1 MAGNT
6 AATTDA
12 PRTRGIG
19 EVRAL
24 SGLRGFAALWV
35 MVYHWWALGGTPA
48 VALPLPGGFDLNL
61 VLPLS
66 LGWAGVDVFFVL
78 SAFLLALPFAEAR
91 AGLVGPVP
99 LADYFRRRALRIL
112 PAYYVQ
118 LAVLLALAALFGIG
132 RTLGLGEFL
141 AHLVVLFHV
150 TQPPVA
156 PLVGVWYTLTPE
168 CMYYLV
174 LPLAA
179 AWFRPRRWIALLLLA
194 LATMAAWRWY
204 VATTW
209 GHLPVPERV
218 NLLAQLPGRIDEFMI
233 GSLMAYAAV
242 RARFAPDPVR
252 SDVLALGVIAAVAA
266 LALWLQ
272 ATAEAYWQGA
282 PVQYVWHGLFAAA
295 VGAFCYAAVRG
306 SRVAAALFGN
316 RVLGFF
322 GRISF
327 SLYLWHFPVFQWVG
341 GADWVRALPL
351 SEPVRLLVIGVPMAI
366 GAAWLSYR
374 LVERPCL
381 RLAHRSSFGRRP
393 ESSL

>member
-1 MAGNT
+1 MTGNT
-6 AATTDA
+6 SARADA

-35 MVYHWWALGGTPA
+35 MAYHWWALGGTPR
-48 VALPLPGGFDLNL
+48 VAFTLAGTEVNL

-66 LGWAGVDVFFVL
+66 LGWAGVDIFFVL

-91 AGLVGPVP
+91 EGLTGPVP
-99 LADYFRRRALRIL
+99 LAGYFRKRALRIL

-118 LAVLLALAALFGIG
+118 LAVLLALALLFGIG
-132 RTLGLGEFL
+132 RTLGPGEFL

-150 TQPPVA
+150 TRPPVA

-179 AWFRPRRWIALLLLA
+179 VWFRPRRWLVLILLA
-194 LATMAAWRWY
+194 LATMLAWRWH
-204 VATTW
+204 VATVY

-218 NLLAQLPGRIDEFMI
+218 NLLAQLPARIDQFMI

-252 SDVLALGVIAAVAA
+252 GDALALAAIAAVVA

-272 ATAEAYWQGA
+272 ASAEAYWQGA
-282 PVQYVWHGLFAAA
+282 PVQFVWHGLFAAA
-295 VGAFCYAAVRG
+295 VGAFCHAAVRG

-322 GRISF
+322 GRVSF
-327 SLYLWHFPVFQWVG
+327 SLYLWHFPIFQWVES
-341 GADWVRALPL
+341 AAWVRALPL
-351 SEPVRLLVIGVPMAI
+351 DPPVRLALVGVPIAI
-366 GAAWLSYR
+366 AAAWLSYR
-374 LVERPCL
+374 LVERPFL
-381 RLAHRSSFGRRP
+381 RLAHRSVRTTA
-393 ESSL
+393 